1 MFTVDRKV
9 TTDRQINSFKI
20 LLNEPGYLLEFIK
33 GIWLRFCF
41 VFFRKQVW
49 LEVIC
54 KSRKKIHQQTNQQTK
69 TKANWS
75 MDKTQ
80 ENCISPVRQA
90 GHSFNHILL
99 SKCYCLCDLGGGSCG
114 SCMFQESCEICK
126 CYFLSLKKFSS
137 RRDCLILSEYV
148 YKNNITPRMRALIH
162 SWRQSIYEETSAEI
176 LLIILLPLG
185 TLEVGNHWI
194 FL

>member
-1 MFTVDRKV
+1 MSTVDRKV
-9 TTDRQINSFKI
+9 TTDRHINFFKI

-41 VFFRKQVW
+41 VFFRKKVW

-54 KSRKKIHQQTNQQTK
+54 KIGKKFTNKPINKQKQKQIEAWIRLRKTVFLYL
-69 TKANWS
+69 
-75 MDKTQ
+75 
-80 ENCISPVRQA
+80 PVWQA

-99 SKCYCLCDLGGGSCG
+99 SKCYCLCNLGGGSCE

-137 RRDCLILSEYV
+137 RRDYLILSEYV
-148 YKNNITPRMRALIH
+148 YKNNITPRMRALIR
-162 SWRQSIYEETSAEI
+162 SWRQSLYEEASA
-176 LLIILLPLG
+176 
-185 TLEVGNHWI
+185 
-194 FL
+194 

>member
-41 VFFRKQVW
+41 VFFWKQVW

-54 KSRKKIHQQTNQQTK
+54 KSRKKIHQQTK

-80 ENCISPVRQA
+80 ENCISQYDRQA
-90 GHSFNHILL
+90 TL
-99 SKCYCLCDLGGGSCG
+99 S
-114 SCMFQESCEICK
+114 IT
-126 CYFLSLKKFSS
+126 FSS
-137 RRDCLILSEYV
+137 ANVTAYV
-148 YKNNITPRMRALIH
+148 I
-162 SWRQSIYEETSAEI
+162 
-176 LLIILLPLG
+176 
-185 TLEVGNHWI
+185 LEVGLVDPVCFRSPVRYANVTSWVLRSFPRGGTI
-194 FL
+194 